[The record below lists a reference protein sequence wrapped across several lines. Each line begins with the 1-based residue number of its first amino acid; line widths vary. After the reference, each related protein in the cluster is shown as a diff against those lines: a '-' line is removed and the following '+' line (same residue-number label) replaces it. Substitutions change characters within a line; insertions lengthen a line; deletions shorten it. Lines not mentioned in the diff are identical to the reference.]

1 MEIVLIPK
9 IILIL
14 ENNKTCLWQWNII
27 LSLSIILKHFFLTN
41 LWFLQIEIIIVK
53 LFLFGFFGYCGTAF
67 LRHIFE
73 LRKRLTAWKVK
84 SHFSHSKWICDFM
97 PQLNILQHAYERVDL
112 APSIMRLSSY
122 YSSCFCLSTFF
133 FIAGQKTKKTYHTYP
148 HIK

>member
-14 ENNKTCLWQWNII
+14 ENNKTCLWQWNVI
-27 LSLSIILKHFFLTN
+27 LSLSIIFKHFFLTN

-53 LFLFGFFGYCGTAF
+53 LFLFGYFWL
-67 LRHIFE
+67 LRYSFSASYFWAE
-73 LRKRLTAWKVK
+73 NSVK

-112 APSIMRLSSY
+112 APSIMRLNSY

-133 FIAGQKTKKTYHTYP
+133 FIAGKKKNLP
-148 HIK
+148 HISSY